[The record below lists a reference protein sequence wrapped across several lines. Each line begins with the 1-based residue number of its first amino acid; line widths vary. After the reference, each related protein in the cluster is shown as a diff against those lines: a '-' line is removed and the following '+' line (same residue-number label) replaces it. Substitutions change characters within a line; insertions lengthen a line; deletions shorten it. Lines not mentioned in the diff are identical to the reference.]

1 LLFAQRFGTL
11 SEGSLL
17 AGYDIVV
24 CDDCG
29 FTFADRIPDQA
40 TFDRHYA
47 EMSKYE
53 YAHREGAESEF
64 DAARFAKIADYLAE
78 QVPDRGARIL
88 DIGCATA
95 GQLARLR
102 SLGYENLSG
111 LDPSPGCAAL
121 ARKFHDIK
129 VFTGTLFKHDLP
141 RNAFDLIILVGVLEH
156 VRDVAAA
163 VAMLGDLLSPQ
174 GLIFAEVPDATA
186 FQRWPDA
193 PYQEFSIEH
202 INFFGPQSLV
212 NLMRQA
218 GHELVKMDRPPRQF
232 TQTTVMPSAAGL
244 FKRAARLLAIETD
257 TESELRLKE
266 YIHQSATEERR
277 LAGLIDGLVRGGEPF
292 VVWGVGTHTL
302 HLLEMTD
309 LAKANIAAFVDVN
322 SKYHGKELF
331 GHQVIAPD
339 AIKMRS
345 EPILISSRAFQ
356 TDIAWMIR
364 NELKVP
370 NRLIFLYN
378 EKST

>member
-1 LLFAQRFGTL
+1 MPSLDLPQRPCPICNSLRSHLLFAQRFGTL

-17 AGYDIVV
+17 AGYNLVV

-29 FTFADRIPDQA
+29 FNFADQIPDQA
-40 TFDRHYA
+40 TFDRYCA

-64 DAARFAKIADYLAE
+64 DSARFAKIADYLAE
-78 QVPDRGARIL
+78 QVSDRGARIL

-102 SLGYENLSG
+102 YLGYENVSG

-121 ARKFHDIK
+121 ARKFYDIK

-174 GLIFAEVPDATA
+174 CLIFAEVPDAIA
-186 FQRWPDA
+186 FQEWPDA

-212 NLMRQA
+212 NLMRKA
-218 GHELVKMDRPPRQF
+218 GHELVKMNQPPRQF
-232 TQTTVMPSAAGL
+232 TQITVMPSAADL
-244 FKRAARLLAIETD
+244 FKRAARPLAVEPD

-266 YIHQSATEERR
+266 YIRQSATEERR
-277 LAGLIDGLVRGGEPF
+277 LAGLIDGLVRGRR
-292 VVWGVGTHTL
+292 TL
-302 HLLEMTD
+302 RRLEWRHPHPAPTGD
-309 LAKANIAAFVDVN
+309 DGFREGQHRSLCGRKFQISRQGAVRSSGDRAGCDKKA
-322 SKYHGKELF
+322 
-331 GHQVIAPD
+331 Q
-339 AIKMRS
+339 
-345 EPILISSRAFQ
+345 
-356 TDIAWMIR
+356 
-364 NELKVP
+364 
-370 NRLIFLYN
+370 
-378 EKST
+378 